1 MIMKQLFL
9 DRMDVWFGLVVRG
22 IEPRAS
28 SVLGKHPTS
37 ELYHQIQTGLSLFAF
52 CWFSQPF
59 RANSNFFLNLLHEK
73 LGSPILKSMKFS
85 FSNCKGSEKLGS
97 CRVLELGLCLQLI
110 AILKYVTT
118 PVCCSHVQTL
128 ALFLYPLKNHNKLSI
143 HLDWCAA

>member
-28 SVLGKHPTS
+28 SVLGRRPTS
-37 ELYHQIQTGLSLFAF
+37 ELYPQIQNRGFLVCFLL
-52 CWFSQPF
+52 
-59 RANSNFFLNLLHEK
+59 FFLAILCQLQLFFKNLLHEK

-85 FSNCKGSEKLGS
+85 FSNCKGSEELGS

-118 PVCCSHVQTL
+118 PVCCSHVQT
-128 ALFLYPLKNHNKLSI
+128 FIGPFPLPFEKSH
-143 HLDWCAA
+143 